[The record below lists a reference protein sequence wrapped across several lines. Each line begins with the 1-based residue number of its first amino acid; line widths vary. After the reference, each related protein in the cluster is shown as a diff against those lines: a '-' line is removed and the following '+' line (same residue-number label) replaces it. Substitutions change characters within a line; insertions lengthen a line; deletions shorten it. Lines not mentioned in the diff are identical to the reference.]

1 MHDTINIYPLKNAG
15 SRSNTYLKNEH
26 RYLAHCPYSL
36 WQASSTIAA
45 SIFSAS
51 KEMKNWRFIFE
62 RQSDKVSTGRQS
74 YRTKINHQSCRTKR
88 KYQYNVC
95 AQIYFLIL
103 LVVTP
108 STWWHFMHC
117 GPLSEASDGSQ
128 LVELYLNS
136 LLETLHT
143 NKVICKRCEQP
154 LYVCWRLIAPGG
166 KKARESVCLK
176 Q

>member
-1 MHDTINIYPLKNAG
+1 MHDTINIYPLKNAW

-108 STWWHFMHC
+108 STWWHFYALWAVKWSL
-117 GPLSEASDGSQ
+117 GWFTAGGTLFKSFIK
-128 LVELYLNS
+128 NS
-136 LLETLHT
+136 AY
-143 NKVICKRCEQP
+143 Q
-154 LYVCWRLIAPGG
+154 
-166 KKARESVCLK
+166 
-176 Q
+176 